1 MVTITTDVDLD
12 VDDIY
17 DALSPADR
25 AKMAA
30 LIERNG
36 TETLAGAAA
45 DWRRLADH
53 IACGETT
60 DAMHLLSRLM
70 PSVDTASATAFALR
84 QGSYQQQS
92 MI

>member
-17 DALSPADR
+17 DALSPTDR

-36 TETLAGAAA
+36 VETWAGVAA

-60 DAMHLLSRLM
+60 DALHLLSRLM
-70 PSVDTASATAFALR
+70 PGVDTASATAFAQR
-84 QGSYQQQS
+84 QGNDQRRS